1 MRSSLNSKRL
11 SLILLALLLS
21 ACTIGV
27 RPGTVSV
34 GVGFGV
40 ELSPIITQFR
50 PDRGEGSY
58 YRVGEAVRFVI
69 SVNRPGYIAL
79 VGVDPDGRAYEF
91 DRFYLNPGT
100 YTLPLASR
108 QIQYT
113 LTYPLG
119 LQQVRAIY
127 TNTPAPA
134 SVRFEGR
141 IYSDGFNSRT
151 SSYLQ
156 LSGAQ
161 VRDVSDTYFYIT
173 Q

>member
-1 MRSSLNSKRL
+1 MQPGRNFQLL
-11 SLILLALLLS
+11 SLILLALPLS
-21 ACTIGV
+21 ACTIGI

-40 ELSPIITQFR
+40 ELSPVITQFR

-58 YRVGEAVRFVI
+58 YRVGESVRFVI
-69 SVNRPGYIAL
+69 TLNRPGYITL

-108 QIQYT
+108 QVQYT

-127 TNTPAPA
+127 TNTPTPG

-141 IYSDGFNSRT
+141 IYSDGLNSRT